1 MKAWLIWLALGASLS
16 LSSGCASTPAPDPW
30 GDVEIPG
37 DPATQ
42 PVALPEWPQP
52 TDFTEGTVTFDLAGA
67 HVLEVW
73 RVAALGNT
81 EIAAAHADQVDDL
94 RDAARSLVEAGKA
107 QRKVAEL
114 RREILEEER
123 RAHLWEKTGLW
134 AMLVLVIAGA
144 AVL

>member
-1 MKAWLIWLALGASLS
+1 MRTWLTLLTVGASLCI
-16 LSSGCASTPAPDPW
+16 SGCASTPSPDTW
-30 GDVEIPG
+30 GSIEIPG

-52 TDFTEGTVTFDLAGA
+52 IDFTENTVTFDLDGA
-67 HVLEVW
+67 HRLESW
-73 RVAALGNT
+73 RVAGTGNT
-81 EIAAAHADQVDDL
+81 EIAAANADQVDDL
-94 RDAARSLVEAGKA
+94 RDAARSLIAAGKA
-107 QRKVAEL
+107 QRRVAEL

-123 RAHLWEKTGLW
+123 RAHLYEKVGLW